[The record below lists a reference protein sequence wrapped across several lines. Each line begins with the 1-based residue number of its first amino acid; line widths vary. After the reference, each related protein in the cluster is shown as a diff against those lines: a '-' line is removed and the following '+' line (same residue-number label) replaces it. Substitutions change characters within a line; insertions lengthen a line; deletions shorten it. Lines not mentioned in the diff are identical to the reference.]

1 MSQQKQQPQELPNA
15 PKCPPPQCPDPCLK
29 TFSSSYGISCSA
41 SSSSHS
47 QRQGLPNTD
56 GRRII
61 HHPQPRCLR
70 GGTTYHC
77 KEEEC

>member
-1 MSQQKQQPQELPNA
+1 MSQQKQQPRELPNA
-15 PKCPPPQCPDPCLK
+15 PKCPPPQGPTLCLPACSTSCK
-29 TFSSSYGISCSA
+29 ISCSA
-41 SSSSHS
+41 GHSTHS
-47 QRQGLPNTD
+47 QKPVLPNTA
-56 GRRII
+56 GRRVV

>member
-15 PKCPPPQCPDPCLK
+15 PKCPSPKCPTPCLTTCSTSCK
-29 TFSSSYGISCSA
+29 ISCSTGCA
-41 SSSSHS
+41 SHS
-47 QRQGLPNTD
+47 ERPGLPNTA
-56 GRRII
+56 GRRIV